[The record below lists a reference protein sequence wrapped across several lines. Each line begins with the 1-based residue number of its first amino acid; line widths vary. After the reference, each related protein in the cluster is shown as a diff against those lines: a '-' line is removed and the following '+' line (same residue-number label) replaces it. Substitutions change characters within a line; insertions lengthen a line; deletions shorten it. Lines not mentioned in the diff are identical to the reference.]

1 MKKNIFY
8 TIIEGNKLSSNFMEE
23 IIDNI
28 PDSAILEAEEEA
40 IRFFKRLNKD
50 ENFRIIE
57 VECIIR
63 EYEV

>member
-8 TIIEGNKLSSNFMEE
+8 TIMEGNKFLESHIEE

-28 PDSAILEAEEEA
+28 PDSVRLEAEEEA

-50 ENFRIIE
+50 ESFRIIE
-57 VECIIR
+57 VECILR